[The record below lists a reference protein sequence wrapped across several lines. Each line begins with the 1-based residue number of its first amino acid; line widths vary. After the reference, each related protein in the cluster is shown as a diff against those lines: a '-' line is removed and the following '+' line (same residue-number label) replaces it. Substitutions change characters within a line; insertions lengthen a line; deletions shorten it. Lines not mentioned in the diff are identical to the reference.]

1 LLKYGFY
8 AIMSAKHMEK
18 PGRLGMLPGF
28 QKAVIQFLTRTGLVV
43 MVSIS
48 YFFIFDKLYLKKG
61 GVHAKNLGVALL
73 LYFYFWGGEKMLYSV
88 PKAAKELGLDRQTV
102 IKAIEKGQI
111 RAVEISN
118 RKLIPKREVERLLAS
133 DADDKV

>member
-1 LLKYGFY
+1 
-8 AIMSAKHMEK
+8 M
-18 PGRLGMLPGF
+18 
-28 QKAVIQFLTRTGLVV
+28 
-43 MVSIS
+43 SIS
-48 YFFIFDKLYLKKG
+48 YIFIFDKLHLKEESTLKLAWCFSFIFIFG
-61 GVHAKNLGVALL
+61 
-73 LYFYFWGGEKMLYSV
+73 GGEKMLYSV

>member
-1 LLKYGFY
+1 MLLLKYGNY

-18 PGRLGMLPGF
+18 PGATWHAPRLPKSGYSIFNKDGPCCTM
-28 QKAVIQFLTRTGLVV
+28 
-43 MVSIS
+43 SIS
-48 YFFIFDKLYLKKG
+48 YIFIFDKLHLKEESTLKP
-61 GVHAKNLGVALL
+61 GVVLL